1 MIPYFSVVHKI
12 GSLPEIQVLQ
22 EFTRIEN
29 LDRSEL
35 AKTKDLIPVMKYKN
49 NKRLPGIRNDG
60 EVIFFFRFDEHKLK
74 EWELNTNHSEVT
86 SDIILR
92 YNRNRN
98 QLGYSASGDSE
109 GSLGG
114 LIEQTKPNKNYT
126 LFLYERLDV

>member
-1 MIPYFSVVHKI
+1 MMV
-12 GSLPEIQVLQ
+12 
-22 EFTRIEN
+22 
-29 LDRSEL
+29 
-35 AKTKDLIPVMKYKN
+35 
-49 NKRLPGIRNDG
+49 RLS
-60 EVIFFFRFDEHKLK
+60 FFRFDEHKLK

>member
-1 MIPYFSVVHKI
+1 MLENKIKFKKANEKGSNSFGTLLNILDFKESETDKIQKTLSGEFAEEISFLSIRKQKMIPYFSVVHKI

-60 EVIFFFRFDEHKLK
+60 EVIFF
-74 EWELNTNHSEVT
+74 
-86 SDIILR
+86 
-92 YNRNRN
+92 
-98 QLGYSASGDSE
+98 
-109 GSLGG
+109 
-114 LIEQTKPNKNYT
+114 
-126 LFLYERLDV
+126 